1 MRRAQATI
9 GRLVQSSRLSRSAQ
23 RLDPVHD
30 LALNYVAGE
39 DVADAVEVAADLSRK
54 GLSLCFTRLG
64 VDCDATAAT
73 ASLLELLD
81 ALPDARGVDLSVR
94 PSVFGSAPESR
105 EAHGPLVDLCAA
117 AARRGATVT
126 LEMQGHAHYLDTIRL
141 ARRVLAEVPDLGV
154 TLPVDIRR
162 AERDAREFAE
172 RGARVRACIGAYPAP
187 TPVAYRSEHEK
198 SLAFVR
204 VLRVLFA
211 SNARP
216 MVASHDPR
224 IVEIAQELARRNGR
238 APDSYEF
245 QMMLGVRPLE
255 QRRLVDIGLVCR
267 TYVPY
272 GPGWYEHLSNRIA
285 ARPRVLW
292 SYARAILDKR

>member
-1 MRRAQATI
+1 M
-9 GRLVQSSRLSRSAQ
+9 
-23 RLDPVHD
+23 HD

-39 DVADAVEVAADLSRK
+39 DVADAVEVASDLSRK

-64 VDCDATAAT
+64 DECDPREAA

-94 PSVFGSAPESR
+94 PSVFGTGADPR
-105 EAHGPLVDLCAA
+105 DGGGPLVDLCTAA
-117 AARRGATVT
+117 AARGATVT
-126 LEMQGHAHYLDTIRL
+126 LEMQGHATYLETIQF
-141 ARRVLAEVPDLGV
+141 ARRVRAAVPDLGV
-154 TLPVDIRR
+154 TLPADIRR

-172 RGARVRACIGAYPAP
+172 QGARVRVCIGSYPAP
-187 TPVAYRSEHEK
+187 AHISYWGEHEK

-204 VLRVLFA
+204 ILRVLFA

-238 APDSYEF
+238 TPDSYEF

-285 ARPRVLW
+285 ARPRVLL

>member
-1 MRRAQATI
+1 M
-9 GRLVQSSRLSRSAQ
+9 
-23 RLDPVHD
+23 HE

-39 DVADAVEVAADLSRK
+39 DVSDAVVVAEDLGRK
-54 GLSLCFTRLG
+54 GLSLSFTRLG
-64 VDCDATAAT
+64 TDFDARVAT

-81 ALPDARGVDLSVR
+81 ALPDAHGVDLSVR
-94 PSVFGSAPESR
+94 PSVFTAGVPADE
-105 EAHGPLVDLCAA
+105 A
-117 AARRGATVT
+117 AARLRDLGREAAARGATVT
-126 LEMQGHAHYLDTIRL
+126 LEMQGHAGYLETLRL
-141 ARRVLAEVPDLGV
+141 FRSVRADVGDLGV

-162 AERDAREFAE
+162 AERDARELADE
-172 RGARVRACIGAYPAP
+172 GARVRVCIGAYPVP
-187 TPVAYRSEHEK
+187 GRLGYRREHDK
-198 SLAFVR
+198 SLAMVR

-211 SNARP
+211 SRAYP

-238 APDSYEF
+238 APGTYEF

-272 GPGWYEHLSNRIA
+272 GPGWYEHLSDRIA
-285 ARPRVLW
+285 ARPRILL
-292 SYARAILDKR
+292 SYARAVLDKR